1 MSEERVLPGKI
12 RRILVSQD
20 KEFFTTFFSIMGGL
34 AVFAIVLV
42 IIATKLTGDVTDYKP
57 EEIVVENIKPVGEV
71 YIAGESEPEAAP
83 APAPDTATAAAGP
96 KSGEQVYNTNCVACH
111 GTGAAGAPKLGDA
124 AAWAPRIAAGMD
136 SMLANATNGLKA
148 MPPMGLC
155 MTCSEA
161 ELLGAVE
168 YMVDNSQ

>member
-1 MSEERVLPGKI
+1 
-12 RRILVSQD
+12 VSQD
-20 KEFFTTFFSIMGGL
+20 KEFFTTFFIIMGGL
-34 AVFAIVLV
+34 AVFAIILV
-42 IIATKLTGDVTDYKP
+42 IIASNLTSDVTDYKP

-83 APAPDTATAAAGP
+83 APAPESGADATATAAAVP
-96 KSGEQVYNTNCVACH
+96 KSGEEIYNSTCLACH

-136 SMLANATNGLKA
+136 SLIANATNGLKA
-148 MPPMGLC
+148 MPPKGLC

-161 ELLGAVE
+161 ELLGAIE
-168 YMVDNSQ
+168 YIVDNSQ